1 MSKYIVKRLLLMIPV
16 ILGVSLIVF
25 SLMHLTP
32 GDPVQIMLGEYALPA
47 DIAAVR
53 ETLGLN
59 DPLHEQYFRFIRG
72 AIQGDF
78 GDSLFFRQPV
88 MELINQRL
96 GYTLQLS
103 ILSMIISYL
112 IAFPVGIIS
121 AVKQNSWMDN
131 VGMVGALLGVSMPS
145 FWLAMML
152 ILVFSLHLG
161 WFPASGV
168 GTWKHL
174 VLPAISLGASGAALT
189 TRLVRSSMLEVIR
202 QDYIRTARSKG
213 LAEKL
218 IIYKHALKN
227 ALIPVI
233 TVIGLRLG
241 FILGGAVI
249 TETIFARPGVG
260 RLMVDSIFRRDYL
273 VVQGVTFII
282 AISILIANMLVDITY
297 SLIDPRIRYE

>member
-25 SLMHLTP
+25 SLMHITP
-32 GDPVQIMLGEYALPA
+32 GDPVQIMLGEFALPT
-47 DIAAVR
+47 DIAQVR
-53 ETLGLN
+53 ESLGLN
-59 DPLHEQYFRFIRG
+59 DPLYEQYFRFIQG
-72 AIQGDF
+72 AVQGDF

-88 MELINQRL
+88 MELINERL

-103 ILSMIISYL
+103 IISMIISYL

-131 VGMVGALLGVSMPS
+131 LGMVGALLGVSMPS

-161 WFPASGV
+161 WLPASGV

-213 LAEKL
+213 LSEKL

-249 TETIFARPGVG
+249 TETIFARPGIG

-282 AISILIANMLVDITY
+282 AISILVANMLVDITY
-297 SLIDPRIRYE
+297 SFIDPRIRYE